1 MVIGELVSGL
11 IEGYTGFL
19 SVIPPFYQSFINLFF
34 LAVLIMIYAIFIWK
48 FHIFISHKNIFK
60 LNLSKLGKYDKAE
73 RPFLAKITAAGLYL
87 LEYIIIIPILV
98 FFWFSV
104 FALFMMLVL
113 ELELSVILFV
123 SAAIVAAIRMT
134 SYIPKYGESTSREL
148 AKLLPFNL
156 MAFALIT
163 PGFFNAERILSN
175 FNEIGGFSSSVLNY
189 LLFIIILETLLR
201 FFEFIFSLFNLEDED
216 RQKGF

>member
-1 MVIGELVSGL
+1 MVIGELASGL
-11 IEGYTGFL
+11 IEGYRGFL

-60 LNLSKLGKYDKAE
+60 LDLSRYNKAKH
-73 RPFLAKITAAGLYL
+73 PFIAKITAVGLYL
-87 LEYIIIIPILV
+87 LEYIIIIPILI

-104 FALFMMLVL
+104 FAFFLMIVI
-113 ELELSVILFV
+113 ELDLKVILFI

-134 SYIPKYGESTSREL
+134 SYIPKYGESTSKEL
-148 AKLLPFNL
+148 AKLLPLNL
-156 MAFALIT
+156 LAIALIT
-163 PGFFNAERILSN
+163 PGFFNTERILSN

-201 FFEFIFSLFNLEDED
+201 FFEFIFSTFNLED
-216 RQKGF
+216 